1 MLIVL
6 KVLASI
12 ALLAWAV
19 VPALDF
25 RRQVVRGSRLGFG
38 LVAWIVANIVLWGS
52 IVQVDEGERGVVLRN
67 GAATGAVLEPGL
79 NFVAPFLDSVERM
92 SVMTE
97 AASIKAEGASKD
109 LQVIHAEITV
119 NYAMLPDRAVEVYRL
134 LRHDALARVIR
145 PAIEE
150 AVKAGTAEFKAEDLI
165 QHRESVKSR
174 IENILRQR
182 LDAKGFTLDTVSI
195 TDFDF
200 SKSFNES
207 IEAKVT
213 ATQNAL
219 KAQNDLER
227 VKAEA
232 QQSVERAKAEAQALV
247 AQREAVTPELIELRR
262 TEALLKAVEKWDGK
276 MPTFVGG
283 GGAPVPMLDVFKAAA
298 AK

>member
-1 MLIVL
+1 MLTVL
-6 KVLASI
+6 KVLASV

-25 RRQVVRGSRLGFG
+25 RAQAVRGGRLGFG
-38 LVAWIVANIVLWGS
+38 LIAWVLALIVLWAAVG
-52 IVQVDEGERGVVLRN
+52 QVDEGERGVVLRN
-67 GAATGAVLEPGL
+67 GRATGTVLEPGL
-79 NFVAPFLDSVERM
+79 YIIAPFLDSVERM

-109 LQVIHAEITV
+109 LQVIHADITV

-174 IENILRQR
+174 IENILRLR

-200 SKSFNES
+200 SRSFNDS

-232 QQSVERAKAEAQALV
+232 QQQVERAKAEAMALM
-247 AQREAVTPELIELRR
+247 AQREAVTPELITLRR
-262 TEALLKAVEKWDGK
+262 VEALLKAVEKWDGR
-276 MPTFVGG
+276 MPTYVGG
-283 GGAPVPMLDVFKAAA
+283 NGAPVPMLDVFQAAG
-298 AK
+298 K